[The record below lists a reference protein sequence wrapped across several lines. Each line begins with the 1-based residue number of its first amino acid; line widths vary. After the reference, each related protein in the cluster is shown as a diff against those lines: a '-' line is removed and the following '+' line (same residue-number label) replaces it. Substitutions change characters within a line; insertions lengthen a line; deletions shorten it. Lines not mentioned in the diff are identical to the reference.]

1 MKIVCKK
8 GELAKNLQMALLSLN
23 PKTMLPHLSFL
34 LMEAENGEVSITSTD
49 LEVSTKTK
57 FAADVKK
64 SGQIMI
70 HGDLF
75 NALTR
80 VQEEKDI
87 TIEED
92 TNNIKIKCGRFKA
105 TVAKGNLGDY
115 PQIPTPPKAKDN
127 YIKIPAFHLL
137 GMLDK
142 TFFASS
148 RDDVR
153 YVLCSVYFGVSSGK
167 LTLAATD
174 GKRLSTTSRDVAAP
188 KNVKLAA
195 IVPAKTINILH
206 KVLSSCDESEEFTVI
221 IVENSIFFSS
231 SNVMVS
237 SRLIDGTYPDFRNV
251 IPKTSKIK
259 VTANKDELLRATVRA
274 SSIFQVGV
282 SAVANAVKYQL
293 KKDKLV
299 ISASSSGFGEC
310 EDEVEVSSVG
320 GSLSISFNPV
330 FVMDILKHLESEKV
344 IMEFTDSLN
353 AAIFKTPSDEN
364 FLSLIMPMRQ

>member
-8 GELAKNLQMALLSLN
+8 GELVKNLQMALLSLS

-34 LMEAENGEVSITSTD
+34 LMEAEENEVSITSTD
-49 LEVSTKTK
+49 LEVSTKIR
-57 FAADVKK
+57 FEADVEK
-64 SGQIMI
+64 SGQILI

-80 VQEEKDI
+80 AQEEKDI

-92 TNNIKIKCGRFKA
+92 SDNIKIKCGKFRA

-115 PQIPTPPKAKDN
+115 PQIPIPPKEKDN
-127 YIKIPAFHLL
+127 FVKVSAFHLQE
-137 GMLDK
+137 MLNK
-142 TFFASS
+142 TFFAASK
-148 RDDVR
+148 DDVR
-153 YVLCSVYFGVSSGK
+153 YVLCSVYFGVSKGK

-174 GKRLSTTSRDVAAP
+174 GKRLSTTSREVSTA
-188 KNVKLAA
+188 KSVKLGA

-206 KVLSSCDESEEFTVI
+206 KVLSTCDENEEFTVT

-231 SNVMVS
+231 AKVMMS
-237 SRLIDGTYPDFRNV
+237 SRLIDGTYPDFKNV

-259 VTANKDELLRATVRA
+259 VVTNKEELLKATVRA
-274 SSIFQVGV
+274 SSIFQVGI
-282 SAVANAVKYQL
+282 SAVTNAVKYQL
-293 KKDKLV
+293 KKEKLV

-310 EDEVEVSSVG
+310 EDEVEVESSG
-320 GSLSISFNPV
+320 GTLNISFNPV
-330 FVMDILKHLESEKV
+330 FVIDILKHLESEKV
-344 IMEFTDSLN
+344 VMEFTDSLN
-353 AAIFKTPSDEN
+353 AAVFKTPSDES